1 MARYGNTIGYFQERD
16 GTVCWSV
23 GCKVE
28 RLRLTN
34 KCFYNMHTM
43 SDDIIYNGMTWFRAD
58 FHLYTKSEKAF
69 QE

>member
-1 MARYGNTIGYFQERD
+1 M
-16 GTVCWSV
+16 
-23 GCKVE
+23 K

-58 FHLYTKSEKAF
+58 FHLHTKSEKAF